1 MKLTALLTLLLL
13 SVSCMTE
20 QEAKTGSTTGEVV
33 RYEPL
38 TPAPEE
44 LTRIRSICS
53 ALDKKE
59 QLLNVL
65 VNSKYTF
72 SYAQKSCKDN
82 DIEAPSN
89 VEVSLQKSS
98 GQFIFRK
105 ASGDAFA
112 FSDVE
117 TTEMGAMSEIC
128 SNLMD
133 LKSPMQT
140 SSSGAIWFTTFTS
153 SKDCESDYNH
163 VCIHIQRGSHSAGY
177 DYKIHTNEWI
187 KFKIRDQREGFFVER
202 KLVSSADCQAGR
214 TVVRRAT
221 LK

>member
-20 QEAKTGSTTGEVV
+20 HGPKTESNTGEIV

-44 LTRIRSICS
+44 LTRIKSICK
-53 ALDKKE
+53 ALDKKG
-59 QLLNVL
+59 QLLHVL
-65 VNSKYTF
+65 ENSKYIF

-82 DIEAPSN
+82 DIQAASN
-89 VEVSLQKSS
+89 VEVFLKKS
-98 GQFIFRK
+98 GDHYIFSK
-105 ASGDAFA
+105 ANGDAFA
-112 FSDVE
+112 FRDVE
-117 TTEMGAMSEIC
+117 TTKMGAMSEIC
-128 SNLMD
+128 NNLMD

-140 SSSGAIWFTTFTS
+140 SRSGAIWFTTFTS

-187 KFKIRDQREGFFVER
+187 KFKIRDQREGFFVE
-202 KLVSSADCQAGR
+202 KKQVSSADCEAGR
-214 TVVRRAT
+214 TLVKRAT